1 MFLLDHNSFFTRA
14 AGAPAAA
21 GRLTGWTVGPWWS
34 GRAYRWGPRWWS
46 CRRLWSPCSAC
57 RQTSCPRPTH
67 LRLRLAGENFII
79 KNIYDESPKQITIFD
94 LILQAAKNIYR
105 NKKWRKKGNTI
116 DCIQTNYQ
124 LHTRGPQHRNW
135 YTLLLFCTNCLWLYK
150 LISGFRT

>member
-79 KNIYDESPKQITIFD
+79 KKHLWWITKTNYNIWFNFTGSKKYIVIKSKEKKGIQLTAFKQIINCTQEVHSTETGILCYYFVQTVYGYIRIQD
-94 LILQAAKNIYR
+94 LIK
-105 NKKWRKKGNTI
+105 
-116 DCIQTNYQ
+116 
-124 LHTRGPQHRNW
+124 
-135 YTLLLFCTNCLWLYK
+135 
-150 LISGFRT
+150 